1 MSQFS
6 NATLNQLANALVD
19 DAIKYILED
28 ERYVQFFQGIISD
41 AIKDKLGDVEDEVL
55 MELGAYIF
63 ERISL
68 YPHSHCNYI
77 VYPEKEPIGLTT
89 S

>member
-41 AIKDKLGDVEDEVL
+41 AIKDKLGDVEDEVAL
-55 MELGAYIF
+55 ELGAYIF

-68 YPHSHCNYI
+68 YPHSNCNYI

-89 S
+89 F

>member
-6 NATLNQLANALVD
+6 NATLNQLTNALVD
-19 DAIKYILED
+19 DIIKYIIED
-28 ERYVQFFQGIISD
+28 ERYSQFFQGIVSD
-41 AIKDKLGDVEDEVL
+41 AIKDKLGDVEDEVV

-63 ERISL
+63 NRISL

-89 S
+89 A

>member
-6 NATLNQLANALVD
+6 NATLNQLTNALVD
-19 DAIKYILED
+19 DIIKYIIED
-28 ERYVQFFQGIISD
+28 ERYSQFFQGIVSD
-41 AIKDKLGDVEDEVL
+41 AIKDKLGDVEDEVV

-63 ERISL
+63 NRISL